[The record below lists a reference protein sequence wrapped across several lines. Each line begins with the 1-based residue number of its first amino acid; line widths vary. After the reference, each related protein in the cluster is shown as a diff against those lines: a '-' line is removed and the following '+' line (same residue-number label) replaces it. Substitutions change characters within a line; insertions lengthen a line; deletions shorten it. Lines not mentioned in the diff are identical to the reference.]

1 MEQEPQDGEPAE
13 IKIIKEAYKKAFLF
27 VNKGL
32 NTDELGQKEEAKN
45 YYKQGIG
52 HLLRGISISSA
63 DPEHIGPGWESARQ
77 MQQKMKETLQNV
89 RTRLEILE
97 KGLATSLQ
105 NDLQEVPKL
114 HPEFPPKD
122 MSEKSLEPE
131 SFNSLPQHNEV
142 NGNTPT
148 TSTEP
153 VSTPSTFSLPSQG
166 HPSEAPP
173 AYTPQAAEGHYTVS
187 YGTESGEFSSVGE
200 NFYRNHSQPPPL
212 ETLGL
217 DADEL
222 ILIPNGV
229 QIFFV
234 NPAGEVSAP
243 SYPGYLRIVRFLDN
257 SLDTVLNRPP
267 GFLQVCDWLY
277 PLVPDRSP
285 VLKCTVGAYMF
296 PDTMLQASGCFVG
309 VVLSSELP
317 EDDRELFEDLLR
329 QMSDLRLQAN
339 WDRAEGANEFQIP
352 GRPRCPSNQLKEA
365 SGADVRQLD
374 PGSKDVRHKGKRGKK
389 TKGTSSEEVNLSH
402 IVPYEPVSEE
412 KAKEIPEWSE
422 KVAQNILSGASW
434 VSWGLVKGAEFTGKA
449 IQKGASKLRERIQP
463 EEKPVE
469 VSPAVTKGL
478 HIAKQATGGAAKVSQ
493 FLVDGV
499 CTVANC
505 VGKELAP
512 HVKKHGSKL
521 VPESLKKDKN
531 GKSPLDGAMVVAAS
545 SVQGFSTVWQGLECA
560 AKCIVNNVSVE
571 TVQTVRYKYGHTAG
585 EATHNAV
592 DSAINVGVTAY
603 NIDNVGIRAM
613 VKKTAKQTGH
623 TLLEDYEIVDD
634 SKGENQGGGASV
646 DMKGEK
652 DEQGEALEKDRAKK
666 KDK

>member
-1 MEQEPQDGEPAE
+1 MEQEPVNGEPAE
-13 IKIIKEAYKKAFLF
+13 IKIIKEAYEKAFLF

-52 HLLRGISISSA
+52 HLLRGISVAAAEPGRS
-63 DPEHIGPGWESARQ
+63 GPAWESARQ

-97 KGLATSLQ
+97 KGLATSLR
-105 NDLQEVPKL
+105 NDLQDVPKL
-114 HPEFPPKD
+114 YPEFPPKD
-122 MSEKSLEPE
+122 TCKKSPEPD
-131 SFNSLPQHNEV
+131 SISSAPQPAEV
-142 NGNTPT
+142 DG
-148 TSTEP
+148 S
-153 VSTPSTFSLPSQG
+153 VSGAGATGATGAGPGAAPSAGLLPS
-166 HPSEAPP
+166 PSCPAEAPP

-187 YGTESGEFSSVGE
+187 YGTDSGEISSVGE
-200 NFYRNHSQPPPL
+200 DFYRNHSQPPPL
-212 ETLGL
+212 ESLGL

-285 VLKCTVGAYMF
+285 VLKCTAGAYMF
-296 PDTMLQASGCFVG
+296 PDTMLQAAGCFVG

-329 QMSDLRLQAN
+329 QMSDLRLQT
-339 WDRAEGANEFQIP
+339 
-352 GRPRCPSNQLKEA
+352 
-365 SGADVRQLD
+365 
-374 PGSKDVRHKGKRGKK
+374 KD
-389 TKGTSSEEVNLSH
+389 TPSEEVNLSQ
-402 IVPYEPVSEE
+402 IVPCEPSSEE
-412 KAKEIPEWSE
+412 KSKELPEWSE
-422 KVAQNILSGASW
+422 KVAHNILSGASW

-478 HIAKQATGGAAKVSQ
+478 YIAKQATGGAAKVSQ

-521 VPESLKKDKN
+521 VPESLKRDKD
-531 GKSPLDGAMVVAAS
+531 GKSTLDGAMVVAAS

-560 AKCIVNNVSVE
+560 AKCIVSNVSAE
-571 TVQTVRYKYGHTAG
+571 TVQTVRYKYGHNAG

-592 DSAINVGVTAY
+592 DSAINVGLTAY
-603 NIDNVGIRAM
+603 NIDNIGIKAM
-613 VKKTAKQTGH
+613 VKRTAKQTGH
-623 TLLEDYEIVDD
+623 RLLEDYQIINSSQKE
-634 SKGENQGGGASV
+634 SQGGASADV
-646 DMKGEK
+646 GGNTEKQEEEEEKG
-652 DEQGEALEKDRAKK
+652 AKK

>member
-1 MEQEPQDGEPAE
+1 MEREPENGEPAE
-13 IKIIKEAYKKAFLF
+13 IKIIKEAYEKAFLF

-32 NTDELGQKEEAKN
+32 NTDELGQKDEAKN

-52 HLLRGISISSA
+52 HLLRGISISA
-63 DPEHIGPGWESARQ
+63 AEPGCTGPAWESARQ

-97 KGLATSLQ
+97 KGLATSLR
-105 NDLQEVPKL
+105 NDLQDVPKL
-114 HPEFPPKD
+114 YPEFPPKD
-122 MSEKSLEPE
+122 TCKKFPEPDLA
-131 SFNSLPQHNEV
+131 SSAPQHAEV
-142 NGNTPT
+142 DGS
-148 TSTEP
+148 TSAVGATGAA
-153 VSTPSTFSLPSQG
+153 PSAGPS
-166 HPSEAPP
+166 PSPSCPAEAPP

-187 YGTESGEFSSVGE
+187 YGTDSGEFSSVGE
-200 NFYRNHSQPPPL
+200 DFYRNHTQPPPL

-296 PDTMLQASGCFVG
+296 PDTMLQAAGCFVG

-329 QMSDLRLQAN
+329 QMSDLRLQT
-339 WDRAEGANEFQIP
+339 
-352 GRPRCPSNQLKEA
+352 
-365 SGADVRQLD
+365 
-374 PGSKDVRHKGKRGKK
+374 KD
-389 TKGTSSEEVNLSH
+389 TSSEEVNLSQ
-402 IVPYEPVSEE
+402 IVPCEPRSEE
-412 KAKEIPEWSE
+412 KAKELPEWSE
-422 KVAQNILSGASW
+422 KVAHNILSGASW

-478 HIAKQATGGAAKVSQ
+478 YIAKQATGGAAKVSQ

-521 VPESLKKDKN
+521 VPESLKRDKD
-531 GKSPLDGAMVVAAS
+531 GKSTLDGAMVVAAS

-560 AKCIVNNVSVE
+560 AKCIVNNVSAE
-571 TVQTVRYKYGHTAG
+571 TVQTVRYKYGHNAG

-592 DSAINVGVTAY
+592 DSALNVGLTAY
-603 NIDNVGIRAM
+603 NIDNIGIKAM

-623 TLLEDYEIVDD
+623 TLLEDYQIID
-634 SKGENQGGGASV
+634 SSQKEGRGGAASTDV
-646 DMKGEK
+646 RRNREKRTEEEEEEEEKKG
-652 DEQGEALEKDRAKK
+652 AKK

>member
-1 MEQEPQDGEPAE
+1 MEQEPQDGEPIE
-13 IKIIKEAYKKAFLF
+13 IKIIKEAYKKAFVF

-52 HLLRGISISSA
+52 HLLRGISISST
-63 DPEHIGPGWESARQ
+63 DPEYTGPEWESARQ

-97 KGLATSLQ
+97 KGLATSLR

-114 HPEFPPKD
+114 YPEFPPKD
-122 MSEKSLEPE
+122 MSEKSPEPQCF
-131 SFNSLPQHNEV
+131 SSVPQHSEV
-142 NGNTPT
+142 NGS
-148 TSTEP
+148 TSTASAESS
-153 VSTPSTFSLPSQG
+153 STPATLSLPCQS

-257 SLDTVLNRPP
+257 SLDTFLNRPP

-329 QMSDLRLQAN
+329 QMSDLRLQTN
-339 WDRAEGANEFQIP
+339 WDRAEGENEFQIP
-352 GRPRCPSNQLKEA
+352 GRSGSASDQLKEA
-365 SGADVRQLD
+365 SGTDVRQLD

-402 IVPYEPVSEE
+402 IVPCEPLSEE
-412 KAKEIPEWSE
+412 RAKEIPEWSE
-422 KVAQNILSGASW
+422 KVAHNILS
-434 VSWGLVKGAEFTGKA
+434 
-449 IQKGASKLRERIQP
+449 
-463 EEKPVE
+463 
-469 VSPAVTKGL
+469 
-478 HIAKQATGGAAKVSQ
+478 
-493 FLVDGV
+493 VDGV
-499 CTVANC
+499 CSVANC

-521 VPESLKKDKN
+521 VPESLKKDRN
-531 GKSPLDGAMVVAAS
+531 GKSTLDGAMVVAAS

-560 AKCIVNNVSVE
+560 AKCIVNNVSAE

-603 NIDNVGIRAM
+603 NIDNIGIKAM

-623 TLLEDYEIVDD
+623 TLLEDYKIIDN
-634 SKGENQGGGASV
+634 SKGENQGGGASANI
-646 DMKGEK
+646 KEEK
-652 DEQGEALEKDRAKK
+652 DEQKEGPEKNGAKK

>member
-1 MEQEPQDGEPAE
+1 MAGDDSCLAEMEREPENGEPAE
-13 IKIIKEAYKKAFLF
+13 IKIIKEAYEKAFMF

-32 NTDELGQKEEAKN
+32 NTDELGQKEDAKN

-52 HLLRGISISSA
+52 HLLRGISIA
-63 DPEHIGPGWESARQ
+63 AAEPGHTGPAWEAARQ

-97 KGLATSLQ
+97 KGLATSLR
-105 NDLQEVPKL
+105 NDLQDVPKL
-114 HPEFPPKD
+114 YPEFPPKD
-122 MSEKSLEPE
+122 ACKKSPE
-131 SFNSLPQHNEV
+131 QES
-142 NGNTPT
+142 
-148 TSTEP
+148 
-153 VSTPSTFSLPSQG
+153 VSTAPQRAEVDGSASAAGAGPSGAPSALLV
-166 HPSEAPP
+166 PSPSCPAEAPP
-173 AYTPQAAEGHYTVS
+173 AYSPQAAEGHYTVS
-187 YGTESGEFSSVGE
+187 YGTDSGEFSSVGE
-200 NFYRNHSQPPPL
+200 DFYRNRSQPPPL

-296 PDTMLQASGCFVG
+296 PDTMLQAAGCFVG

-329 QMSDLRLQAN
+329 QMSDLRLQT
-339 WDRAEGANEFQIP
+339 
-352 GRPRCPSNQLKEA
+352 
-365 SGADVRQLD
+365 
-374 PGSKDVRHKGKRGKK
+374 KD
-389 TKGTSSEEVNLSH
+389 SSEEVNLSQ
-402 IVPYEPVSEE
+402 IVPCEPSSEE
-412 KAKEIPEWSE
+412 KSKELPEWSE
-422 KVAQNILSGASW
+422 KVAHNILSGASW

-469 VSPAVTKGL
+469 VSPAVTRGL
-478 HIAKQATGGAAKVSQ
+478 YIAKQATGGAAKVSQ
-493 FLVDGV
+493 LLVDGV

-521 VPESLKKDKN
+521 VPESLKRDKD
-531 GKSPLDGAMVVAAS
+531 GKSALDGAMVVAAS

-560 AKCIVNNVSVE
+560 AKCIVNNVSAE
-571 TVQTVRYKYGHTAG
+571 TVQTVRYKYGHNAG

-592 DSAINVGVTAY
+592 DSAINVGLTAY
-603 NIDNVGIRAM
+603 NIDNIGIKAM

-623 TLLEDYEIVDD
+623 TLLEDYQIVERPQRE
-634 SKGENQGGGASV
+634 SQGGATSTEGRRDIGKQVEEEQPGAG
-646 DMKGEK
+646 K
-652 DEQGEALEKDRAKK
+652 R
-666 KDK
+666 DK